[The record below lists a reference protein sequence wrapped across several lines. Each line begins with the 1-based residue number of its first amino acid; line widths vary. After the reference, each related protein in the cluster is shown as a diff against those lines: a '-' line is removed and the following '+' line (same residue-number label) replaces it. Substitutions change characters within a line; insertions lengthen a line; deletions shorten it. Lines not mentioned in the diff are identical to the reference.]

1 LMICGAIDVVCAL
14 VFVLLISLYFCRLR
28 RQAAAVDRVVE
39 LQECDGEG
47 AREHNDTDSNGSE
60 QT

>member
-1 LMICGAIDVVCAL
+1 VVCAL